1 MPRSLLARYTITFCF
16 IYFLFSKCVYF
27 AVTTTTLD
35 HPTAKLAFI
44 FEEIHKED
52 LESTFDNVLREA
64 IIFSPLRLEG
74 ITVTWKVK
82 DTPDLTWAKINE
94 NIILRN
100 ASAVLSFLPPWKN
113 QVLVN
118 VLSTSVVPVIGM
130 ESLIEDLYNN
140 KKVRYEKPI
149 FLIVRQNWRHF
160 IV

>member
-1 MPRSLLARYTITFCF
+1 MPRSLLSRYTISFPF
-16 IYFLFSKCVYF
+16 IYLLLSKCVNF

-44 FEEIHKED
+44 FEEIQKED
-52 LESTFDNVLREA
+52 LGSTFDILKEA

-74 ITVTWKVK
+74 ITIIWKVK

-118 VLSTSVVPVIGM
+118 VLSTTVIPVIGM
-130 ESLIEDLYNN
+130 ESLIEDIYNN
-140 KKVRYEKPI
+140 KKVRYEKY
-149 FLIVRQNWRHF
+149 FLNSKTKGTL
-160 IV
+160 

>member
-1 MPRSLLARYTITFCF
+1 MPRSLLARYTITFPF
-16 IYFLFSKCVYF
+16 IYLLLSKCVNF

-44 FEEIHKED
+44 FEEIQKED
-52 LESTFDNVLREA
+52 LGSTFDNILKEA

-74 ITVTWKVK
+74 ITIIWKVK

-100 ASAVLSFLPPWKN
+100 ASVVLSFLPPWKN

-118 VLSTSVVPVIGM
+118 VLSTSVIPVIGM
-130 ESLIEDLYNN
+130 ESLIEDIYHN
-140 KKVRYEKPI
+140 KKVRYEKY
-149 FLIVRQNWRHF
+149 FLNSETKGTLV
-160 IV
+160 

>member
-1 MPRSLLARYTITFCF
+1 MPRSLLARYTITFPF
-16 IYFLFSKCVYF
+16 IYLLLSKCVNF

-52 LESTFDNVLREA
+52 LESTFDNIL
-64 IIFSPLRLEG
+64 ISFSPLRLEG
-74 ITVTWKVK
+74 ITIIWKVK

-100 ASAVLSFLPPWKN
+100 ASVVLSFLPPWKN

-118 VLSTSVVPVIGM
+118 VLSTSVIPVIGM
-130 ESLIEDLYNN
+130 ESLIEDIYHN
-140 KKVRYEKPI
+140 KKVRYEKY
-149 FLIVRQNWRHF
+149 FLNSETKGTLV
-160 IV
+160 

>member
-16 IYFLFSKCVYF
+16 IYFLLSKCVNF

-44 FEEIHKED
+44 FEEIHEED
-52 LESTFDNVLREA
+52 LESTFDILKET
-64 IIFSPLRLEG
+64 IMFSPLRLEG
-74 ITVTWKVK
+74 ITVIWKVK

-118 VLSTSVVPVIGM
+118 VLITSVIPVIGM
-130 ESLIEDLYNN
+130 ESLIEDIYNN
-140 KKVRYEKPI
+140 KKVRYEKY
-149 FLIVRQNWRHF
+149 FLNSETKGTL
-160 IV
+160 